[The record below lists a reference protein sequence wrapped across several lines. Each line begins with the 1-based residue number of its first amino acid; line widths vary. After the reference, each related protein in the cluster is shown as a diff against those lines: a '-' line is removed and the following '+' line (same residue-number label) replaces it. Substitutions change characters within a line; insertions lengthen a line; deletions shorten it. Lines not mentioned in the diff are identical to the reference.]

1 MERSNETFGESFG
14 KLAGGSMEELLLITQ
29 NRDISLGEFFLIPSK
44 RGENERIF
52 IFRVLDAQNIM
63 RSVTNLSRLA
73 GTLVTEGRSYFA
85 DSDREKLLG
94 VFGKLLGYSEK
105 KGDNWTFMLP
115 RRLPEHLATVY
126 RPTEETDALMEKLL
140 GSQVDGSLYVGNLQA
155 GSRSL
160 NIDVRLPLHFMPMH
174 MGIFGTTGSGKSNLV
189 EVLLKSCI
197 DLNMKVIQEGKGRRL
212 SMLAIDPHDE
222 FALGIDTHGIQDIVD
237 SLDVEA
243 RRAIIGD
250 FYYLTPY
257 LGAAARRIRPYT
269 RAIRILWKEIT
280 PQDILSVR
288 RFEPQQVDFLSVA
301 HNKWGQEW
309 INETLKQEGPVLG
322 HREITVRA
330 VQRRLRFMERSS
342 IFTSEGE
349 SVLGDLI
356 EALEGGHPVIVNTS
370 LLSDIEQFLFTTVVS
385 RTLFDLR
392 RALKSS
398 TNWSEFS
405 KQAEM
410 RLPPSFF
417 SSFKS
422 KAKKFYVKGRSGETS
437 VIKDPADLPVV
448 LVTVEEAPSILNPEL
463 MRGESVFKSIARQGR
478 KFQIGLIVISQQVSA
493 IDSVILSQMN
503 TEINLKLGNED
514 EIRAAVKNASTN
526 ISGFEKEFKAM
537 DRGEAL
543 LTASYRKMPLPIKI
557 PKFDDLF
564 KKDSKTYASGS
575 L

>member
-1 MERSNETFGESFG
+1 MEKSNKKFGESFG

-44 RGENERIF
+44 RGDSERVF

-63 RSVTNLSRLA
+63 RSVTDLSRLA
-73 GTLVTEGRSYFA
+73 GTLITEGRSYFA

-105 KGDNWTFMLP
+105 KEGSWTFMLP

-126 RPTEETDALMEKLL
+126 RPTQETDALLEELL
-140 GSQVDGSLYVGNLQA
+140 ESQVDGSLYVGNLQA

-160 NIDVRLPLHFMPMH
+160 NIRVKLPLRFMPMH

-197 DLNMKVIQEGKGRRL
+197 DLNMKVFQEGEGRRL

-222 FALGIDTHGIQDIVD
+222 FALGIDTRGIQDIVD

-257 LGAAARRIRPYT
+257 LGAAARRVRPYT
-269 RAIRILWKEIT
+269 RAIKILWKEIT
-280 PQDILSVR
+280 PQDVLSIR
-288 RFEPQQVDFLSVA
+288 SFEPQQIDFLSVA
-301 HNKWGQEW
+301 HSKWGQDW
-309 INETLKQEGPVLG
+309 IDETLKQEGPVLG

-330 VQRRLRFMERSS
+330 AQRRLRFMERSS
-342 IFTSEGE
+342 IFTNEGE

-356 EALEGGHPVIVNTS
+356 ETLEGGHPVIVNTS
-370 LLSDIEQFLFTTVVS
+370 LLGDIEQFLFTTVVS

-398 TNWSEFS
+398 TNWSEFG

-417 SSFKS
+417 SSFRS
-422 KAKKFYVKGRSGETS
+422 KVKKFYVRGRSGETS
-437 VIKDPADLPVV
+437 VIKDPVNLPVV

-463 MRGESVFKSIARQGR
+463 MRGESIFKSIARQGR

-493 IDSVILSQMN
+493 IDRVILSQMN
-503 TEINLKLGNED
+503 TEINLKLGNDD

-543 LTASYRKMPLPIKI
+543 LTTSYRKMPLPIRI

-564 KKDSKTYASGS
+564 E
-575 L
+575 